1 MSMKQGK
8 PGKRKEPEKTAKA
21 LMVFFFSLIET
32 DAKKYRLAQ
41 NFAITKIHQLFANH
55 YETWLK

>member
-41 NFAITKIHQLFANH
+41 NFAVTKKSTIFCQSF
-55 YETWLK
+55 